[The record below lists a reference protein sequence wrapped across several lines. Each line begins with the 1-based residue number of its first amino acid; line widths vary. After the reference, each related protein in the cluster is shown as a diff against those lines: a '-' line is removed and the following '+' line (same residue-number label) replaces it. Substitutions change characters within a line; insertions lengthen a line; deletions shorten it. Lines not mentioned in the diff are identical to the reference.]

1 MACTLITHG
10 RGLDCN
16 RVSGGIKNV
25 YFAIF
30 DTSVPTISALNV
42 LTNVDMGTT
51 KLYKYV
57 MPRGVSSVT
66 DTIVGSSENGT
77 IYYTPTIQV
86 IYNRLSA
93 VDQNEIKLLGQTQ
106 LMIFVEC
113 NALLPNSTHN
123 LVLCLGAQNGMVLNA
138 GTETTGAAWGDRNG
152 YDLTFDGMET
162 FPMQTVVDYTT
173 TIFDNLDNGA
183 QIPIV
188 YV

>member
-1 MACTLITHG
+1 MAFTLITHG

-66 DTIVGSSENGT
+66 DTIVGS
-77 IYYTPTIQV
+77 
-86 IYNRLSA
+86 SA